1 MDEDTGDPDVKADRP
16 PAGQPGEKIGYPS
29 MAEQTRKMREELGG
43 TAGCQACAM
52 AGVWGHGL
60 RHNAAC
66 KKRRADWMAKVPPTE
81 PRAEPKGRG
90 RACLDGES
98 VPRPSF

>member
-1 MDEDTGDPDVKADRP
+1 MDEDTGDPDVKGDRA

-29 MAEQTRKMREELGG
+29 MAEQTRQMREELGS

-60 RHNAAC
+60 RHNVAC
-66 KKRRADWMAKVPPTE
+66 KKRRADWMAKAPPTE
-81 PRAEPKGRG
+81 PPPSRRPRGRG
-90 RACLDGES
+90 SLTS
-98 VPRPSF
+98 PV